1 MKKTTSEHILDIALP
16 LFAERP
22 FDAVSTRQIA
32 KQADVNLSAISYHFG
47 SKEGLYTA
55 IFERIISDL
64 APVRAGFEQFIE
76 KSIDHLSDNPSYQYA
91 FCKQV
96 VELILGTVLTHKNSR
111 WNMQLI
117 LREVQTQ
124 GPNFDLV
131 VAGHVLKMQNM
142 MCQCVAAIM
151 KEETS
156 SPVVILT
163 SQSIFNLCLQYSMNQ
178 ELIRLQL
185 DLSDSETSAVDLIK
199 AVSISHIC
207 GLLKIP
213 EIENPQNA

>member
-1 MKKTTSEHILDIALP
+1 MKKSTSAHILDVALP

-55 IFERIISDL
+55 IFERIINDL
-64 APVRAGFEQFIE
+64 APVREGFEQFIE
-76 KSIDHLSDNPSYQYA
+76 GFIDHLADQPSYPYE
-91 FCKQV
+91 FCKQI
-96 VELILGTVLTHKNSR
+96 VELILGAVLTHKNSR

-117 LREVQTQ
+117 LREVQSH

-131 VAGHVLKMQNM
+131 VEGHVLKMQTM
-142 MCQCVAAIM
+142 MCQCVGAIM
-151 KEETS
+151 AEKAT
-156 SPVVILT
+156 SPVVVLT

-185 DLSDSETSAVDLIK
+185 DLSDRETSAVDLIK
-199 AVSISHIC
+199 SVSISHIC